1 MNSKIMTVPFIK
13 HAAEVLGDTNHGLT
27 GSVIGKLL
35 SGYAYKYNRDIPYT
49 LTTDYKLKKKN
60 GEEAKNKRTALEEN
74 LKVFSPQEQ
83 YIIIRDLC
91 NHDKLKNNEAVKSL
105 ALKLQEDYG
114 HLAPKEDITEEINQ
128 EIEETQHYLAPY
140 PDVLEAYNNAISKYR
155 SKDKQLQR
163 NALDDIRLALEL
175 FLKQILSNNKSLENQ
190 IKHIGN
196 FVSNNGGS
204 HEFTNL
210 LHTLI
215 DHYSKYQNGRIK
227 HNNDVIE
234 VEISFIVELTSLF
247 IRQLVRLKKSC

>member
-1 MNSKIMTVPFIK
+1 MNSKIMTASFIQQ
-13 HAAEVLGDTNHGLT
+13 AAEVLGDTNHGLT
-27 GSVIGKLL
+27 GSMIGKLL
-35 SGYAYKYNRDIPYT
+35 RDYAYQYSRDIPYI
-49 LTTDYKLKKKN
+49 LTDNKLKKKN
-60 GEEAKNKRTALEEN
+60 GEEARNKRTALEEN

-91 NHDKLKNNEAVKSL
+91 NHDTLKNKDAVKSL

-128 EIEETQHYLAPY
+128 EIEETQHYLALY
-140 PDVLEAYNNAISKYR
+140 PGVLEAYNNAISKYR
-155 SKDKQLQR
+155 SKNKQLQR

-175 FLKQILSNNKSLENQ
+175 FLKQILSNKKSLENQ

-204 HEFTNL
+204 DEFTNL
-210 LHTLI
+210 LYTLI
-215 DHYSKYQNGRIK
+215 DHYSKYQNERIK

-247 IRQLVRLKKSC
+247 IRQLVRLKNSC

>member
-1 MNSKIMTVPFIK
+1 MNSKIMTASFIQQ
-13 HAAEVLGDTNHGLT
+13 AAEVLGDTNHGLT
-27 GSVIGKLL
+27 GSMIGKLL
-35 SGYAYKYNRDIPYT
+35 RDYAYQYSRDIPYT
-49 LTTDYKLKKKN
+49 LTDNKLKKKN
-60 GEEAKNKRTALEEN
+60 GEEARNKRTALEEN

-91 NHDKLKNNEAVKSL
+91 NHDTLKNNEAVKFL